1 MGRIILPQIKPY
13 YVATIIQTEGEV
25 HTPVQH
31 SAVENPGIDTY
42 ICPTNFE
49 KRVKAILWR

>member
-1 MGRIILPQIKPY
+1 MGRITLPQIKPY

-25 HTPVQH
+25 HTPVEH

-42 ICPTNFE
+42 VCPTNFE
-49 KRVKAILWR
+49 KCVKAIIRR

>member
-1 MGRIILPQIKPY
+1 MGRITLSQIKPY

-49 KRVKAILWR
+49 KRVKAIFWR